1 MRTLKVYLC
10 PGLVFRCNKDV
21 WYVMELCQYGP
32 VSDIA
37 SALVSR
43 GRRLIEDQIAYIIK
57 ETLHA
62 LIYLQHQLVCH
73 RDVKGSNI
81 LLTEDCQVKLVDYGI
96 SCQVATEVLSL
107 SSSCHDARYSHWS

>member
-1 MRTLKVYLC
+1 M
-10 PGLVFRCNKDV
+10 
-21 WYVMELCQYGP
+21 MELCEYGP
-32 VSDIA
+32 VSEIA

-96 SCQVATEVLSL
+96 SCQVAMRSCRCRNPVMTRDIVICQRYVICLSL
-107 SSSCHDARYSHWS
+107 PV

>member
-1 MRTLKVYLC
+1 M
-10 PGLVFRCNKDV
+10 FRCNKDV
-21 WYVMELCQYGP
+21 WFVMELCEYGP
-32 VSDIA
+32 VSEIA

-96 SCQVATEVLSL
+96 SCQVATKKLM
-107 SSSCHDARYSHWS
+107 SSYVARTRS

>member
-1 MRTLKVYLC
+1 M
-10 PGLVFRCNKDV
+10 
-21 WYVMELCQYGP
+21 MELCQYGP

-62 LIYLQHQLVCH
+62 LIYLQLQLVCH

-81 LLTEDCQVKLVDYGI
+81 LLTEDCHVKLVDYGI
-96 SCQVATEVLSL
+96 SCQVGTESCCVLSYFVGPRTSYDTIVKL
-107 SSSCHDARYSHWS
+107 NVHCNLIG

>member
-1 MRTLKVYLC
+1 M
-10 PGLVFRCNKDV
+10 
-21 WYVMELCQYGP
+21 MELCEYGP
-32 VSDIA
+32 VSEIA

-43 GRRLIEDQIAYIIK
+43 GRRLIKDQIAYIIK

-62 LIYLQHQLVCH
+62 LIYLQNQLVCH

-96 SCQVATEVLSL
+96 SCQVATKKLR
-107 SSSCHDARYSHWS
+107 SSYVVRTRS